1 MKKKTLNSIPKLP
14 TAVQVTWYV
23 CRGLLFIWGAVMLL
37 TGYTTEFLE
46 AVFAIIFTFLWD
58 LFQLL
63 GGKTFITLFP
73 HRVQTM
79 LNLLICFGVVVGS
92 TINKFTTFEHIDIPE
107 HFFAGYIAA
116 AGSYELADIIQS
128 RQPKDKKLSPALAA
142 MFGLAFS
149 VMLLT
154 GWEFYEFTMDRLYG
168 LNLQRSGFNTEAGLI
183 DTMID
188 LIIGAAGSL
197 TGMFITAFSKAGFF
211 KKKGKKNE
219 QKHN

>member
-79 LNLLICFGVVVGS
+79 LNLLICFGVVVG
-92 TINKFTTFEHIDIPE
+92 KGLE
-107 HFFAGYIAA
+107 A
-116 AGSYELADIIQS
+116 QS
-128 RQPKDKKLSPALAA
+128 GACRNVRSCVFRNAP
-142 MFGLAFS
+142 
-149 VMLLT
+149 
-154 GWEFYEFTMDRLYG
+154 DRLG
-168 LNLQRSGFNTEAGLI
+168 VLRIHNGQALRS
-183 DTMID
+183 
-188 LIIGAAGSL
+188 
-197 TGMFITAFSKAGFF
+197 
-211 KKKGKKNE
+211 
-219 QKHN
+219 

>member
-73 HRVQTM
+73 YRVQTM

-116 AGSYELADIIQS
+116 AGSYELAVIIQS

-211 KKKGKKNE
+211 KKKVKKNE

>member
-73 HRVQTM
+73 PCADDAQSFDM
-79 LNLLICFGVVVGS
+79 L
-92 TINKFTTFEHIDIPE
+92 
-107 HFFAGYIAA
+107 
-116 AGSYELADIIQS
+116 
-128 RQPKDKKLSPALAA
+128 RRRRR
-142 MFGLAFS
+142 
-149 VMLLT
+149 
-154 GWEFYEFTMDRLYG
+154 FYH
-168 LNLQRSGFNTEAGLI
+168 Q
-183 DTMID
+183 
-188 LIIGAAGSL
+188 
-197 TGMFITAFSKAGFF
+197 
-211 KKKGKKNE
+211 
-219 QKHN
+219 

>member
-1 MKKKTLNSIPKLP
+1 M
-14 TAVQVTWYV
+14 
-23 CRGLLFIWGAVMLL
+23 LF

-116 AGSYELADIIQS
+116 AGSYELAVIIQS

-149 VMLLT
+149 VML
-154 GWEFYEFTMDRLYG
+154 YEFTMDRLYG

-188 LIIGAAGSL
+188 LIIGAAGAL
-197 TGMFITAFSKAGFF
+197 MGMFITAFSKAGFF
-211 KKKGKKNE
+211 KKKGKK
-219 QKHN
+219 K

>member
-116 AGSYELADIIQS
+116 AGSYELAVIIQS

-211 KKKGKKNE
+211 KQKGKKNE